1 MPAAAAAPPALA
13 RPARDVLDD
22 LRRAFGDRVTVWAR
36 AGEAWRVVL
45 GDGMAATGPADG
57 AAEVPGTGYRLEI
70 PGAAP
75 EVAAGAARF
84 LASTLA
90 RVTRHDD
97 EIRSFS
103 REISE
108 RYEEINL
115 LYSISETLG
124 SIISLEQA
132 AGTKEAAAGL
142 AAS

>member
-1 MPAAAAAPPALA
+1 GALPRRAAPPGLVALPMPAAAAAAPPALA
-13 RPARDVLDD
+13 RPTRDVFDD

-36 AGEAWRVVL
+36 AGDGWRAVL
-45 GDGMAATGPADG
+45 GDAALASGPSEQ
-57 AAEVPGTGYRLEI
+57 AAEVPGTGYRLEV

-75 EVAAGAARF
+75 ELAAGAARF

-124 SIISLEQA
+124 S
-132 AGTKEAAAGL
+132 
-142 AAS
+142 